1 MLYLYIKHFSL
12 GQLRPTGIQH
22 AQYEASRQQARILT
36 PAIGITTIMIE
47 TGLYKTTPSINN
59 YIFEWSYRIENF
71 RRLNEAAQPFTKVLR
86 ALEGGINGPYVRNL
100 AQLLMLFKSEFET
113 RNAKLCIQDLSS
125 GFVDLHRMSHLA
137 IDSDGAQQIF
147 VRCTGL
153 ITPELFLDC

>member
-113 RNAKLCIQDLSS
+113 RNVKLCIQDLSS

-147 VRCTGL
+147 VRCMGL